1 MEASEQQGEA
11 VVTGEEENM
20 EKISE
25 AEDGGSRELEKE
37 EAEEAA
43 VTRTELTLKE
53 EDGQQSDSVE
63 AEGIQEPSSGEAEG
77 IQEPSSGEAE
87 GTGEPSLGEAEGT
100 GEPSSGEAEGT
111 QELSS
116 GEAEGT
122 GEPSSGDA
130 EGVQQSSSGEAE
142 GIQEPSSGE
151 AEGIQQSRS
160 GEAEGTQQPSS
171 GEAEGIQ
178 EPSSGE
184 AEGIKDP
191 SSGEAERIQQSSS
204 GEAEGIQQ
212 SRSGEAEG
220 IQEPSSGEAEGTQQP
235 SSGEAE
241 GIQEPSS
248 GEAEGIQEPSSG
260 EAEGKEP
267 SSVEAEGIQKPSSE
281 EAEGTQQPSSEEAEG
296 IQEPS
301 SGEAEGKEPSSVE
314 AEGIQQPSSGEAE
327 GIQEPSS
334 GLAVGTQEMEGG
346 AAVAVEK
353 DLSQP
358 AEEDE
363 LEDDLGEM
371 EAVGKEYPTGDRK
384 MSLSETEEAI
394 KKEVEKKIPAD
405 FFYNYEDICSKPF
418 VTLNSGIP
426 LNLLY
431 LTHSFGYDCNKRA
444 NLQLLDDSTVAYV
457 AGNVL
462 VLLKLKTKEQQYL
475 RSSSDGGIG
484 AIMVHPS
491 KKYFVVAEKGLK
503 PNIVIYEYPSLRPYR
518 ILRDGTLQAYAF
530 VDFNSSG
537 SLLASVGGSP
547 DFMLT
552 VWDWKQEK
560 IVLRSKAFSQDIFR
574 VTFSPEND
582 TQLTTSGST
591 HIKFWKM
598 ALTFTG
604 LKLQGELGR
613 FGKTTLT
620 DIEGYVELPDGKVLS
635 GSEWGNMLLWDGGLI
650 KVELCRRGRKSCH
663 VGPINQFVLDEGE
676 LITIGA
682 DGCVRVWDF
691 ETIDA
696 ADSTDDC
703 SWYELEPMNELVVG
717 RNVNLLSMVKTSDPD
732 SAIWFAQDANGGI
745 WKLDL
750 SFSNITQ
757 DPECLFSFHS
767 REICG
772 LDVSPVTHLM
782 ATTALDHSVRIFD
795 FLGKQPLTE
804 MRFKQG
810 GTTLTWAPRI
820 VNRKGGLIVVGF
832 EDGVVR
838 LLELYNPK
846 GLTIVAGRMTTG
858 DAELRLKQAFKPHTA
873 AVTAVAYDRNGEILA
888 TGSVDGTV
896 FFFLEGDRYKP
907 IGFVKVLGPVQ
918 ALVWSPHL
926 HVNNTLLVLCKNGYV
941 VQVLAPDPEKH
952 DSTST
957 YEIQNLYKFYFRF
970 KSIKSRIQREN
981 EIIRRQKVKEQKKK
995 DLEEKIKKMKEMDIE
1010 ITEEDLKEEPEEEE
1024 ELPPIYIPEDPSPI
1038 LSGFYSIQ
1046 NSFWLVMGGY
1056 DSGFLYH
1063 CHFSG
1068 TDDPNNDPTERW
1080 DEPLGYLPLENVDE
1094 NPIQKVCFSSNKR
1107 LLLCGME
1114 NGQVR
1119 VYPLQSND
1127 LIRIPLEGY
1136 WELNSHDNNY
1146 GCINGICTS
1155 YDDQFIV
1162 TCGADSNIFVF
1173 SVMPEEDIEEALKAK
1188 KATVPSPR
1196 KDLEKEKAV
1205 EDIEDPNAYSIEN
1218 AKQRAE
1224 WDRVVK
1230 LAEEKKLR
1238 KRQHLAQLQ
1247 TEFKMLLTC
1256 NMELPEHMQ
1265 LTKEDFELDERIREE
1280 MERKT
1285 AQRMRLV
1292 RKELAWEQ
1300 EKHRIGLQ
1308 KLQARY
1314 RDPLEFDTVMVK
1326 AFESNHLVTTYRL
1339 PTFSEKYQKL
1349 KREMDMRAK
1358 EKISVVCLEDSDD
1371 QSSKDIVEVE
1381 EKVSGELP
1389 YFRDRIYRLDWLKL
1403 GQQAMRLLKIMLK
1416 AEKAKDKIKKRKKEW
1431 EDLYASKPDENY
1443 EDPRDVV
1450 AIQEA
1455 QENMGDFKL
1464 KSAIDYSVPEHL
1476 RINTEKK
1483 KKQLVV
1489 LEAQISDLLANF
1501 DAELCILRHQ
1511 KLKMDI
1517 ELKLVDLRH
1526 VTLFEELLLLK
1537 EYEKREDALQE
1548 RVNNRVSERN
1558 EIQRKSEE
1566 CALQLE
1572 VKKKDIAK
1580 LHDSEKALYSSFF
1593 ASLGESSKFTDF
1605 LTKVFKK
1612 KIKRVKKESKRN
1624 EDNEE
1629 NSDEESEEESEL
1641 GSEEDESGS
1650 EAGGMDD
1657 SACPADCD
1665 PELFE
1670 NTLRLREK
1678 RLDLEDAVA
1687 EEKKVVDN
1695 LKKESESLGKKI
1707 KIVEASLKTAKADLE
1722 AFQREKQQK
1731 LNGLFVV
1738 VPLKLHQV
1746 EFLQNGEIPNDLSQA
1761 LVFPNQ
1767 ALLSLQQRIKELQM
1781 EKGEKR
1787 NLYKEARHQHVQLI
1801 RDRRELEAKIK
1812 ILEEMCREMMMMKF
1826 GRVVD
1831 LEALQTLSVNRTLED
1846 LRERLQLCEMDSCRE
1861 IAQWE
1866 DKISVLKELLRDVVR
1881 EHTHKLEQ
1889 MNSLLT
1895 CKKTIET
1902 HLNAQQKKMSDDFQE
1917 KRKAE
1922 IEERQKM
1929 IQLIQLQAN
1938 EIISLKEEICLLSKK
1953 GGHILPP
1960 VQSTSQH
1967 NTTEVKNEQPSSTLT
1982 LNP

>member
-1 MEASEQQGEA
+1 
-11 VVTGEEENM
+11 
-20 EKISE
+20 
-25 AEDGGSRELEKE
+25 
-37 EAEEAA
+37 
-43 VTRTELTLKE
+43 
-53 EDGQQSDSVE
+53 
-63 AEGIQEPSSGEAEG
+63 
-77 IQEPSSGEAE
+77 
-87 GTGEPSLGEAEGT
+87 
-100 GEPSSGEAEGT
+100 
-111 QELSS
+111 
-116 GEAEGT
+116 
-122 GEPSSGDA
+122 
-130 EGVQQSSSGEAE
+130 
-142 GIQEPSSGE
+142 
-151 AEGIQQSRS
+151 
-160 GEAEGTQQPSS
+160 
-171 GEAEGIQ
+171 
-178 EPSSGE
+178 
-184 AEGIKDP
+184 
-191 SSGEAERIQQSSS
+191 
-204 GEAEGIQQ
+204 
-212 SRSGEAEG
+212 
-220 IQEPSSGEAEGTQQP
+220 
-235 SSGEAE
+235 
-241 GIQEPSS
+241 
-248 GEAEGIQEPSSG
+248 
-260 EAEGKEP
+260 
-267 SSVEAEGIQKPSSE
+267 
-281 EAEGTQQPSSEEAEG
+281 
-296 IQEPS
+296 
-301 SGEAEGKEPSSVE
+301 
-314 AEGIQQPSSGEAE
+314 
-327 GIQEPSS
+327 
-334 GLAVGTQEMEGG
+334 MEGG

-1489 LEAQISDLLANF
+1489 LEAQAHQLKYEMNKKILALRDTKVAIIEQVKVLVEELKFIQSNLDPAVHVPIPKVPVLLLEETPETKFQYTKETLLHFKVEQEQKAKAQKQAPAQGFRGFLADQSQAQATQPGGELSKDKKSNLVSTIGVDQSVILHPHSELEKEISKTEQIRSLYVQGSIINQISDLLANF